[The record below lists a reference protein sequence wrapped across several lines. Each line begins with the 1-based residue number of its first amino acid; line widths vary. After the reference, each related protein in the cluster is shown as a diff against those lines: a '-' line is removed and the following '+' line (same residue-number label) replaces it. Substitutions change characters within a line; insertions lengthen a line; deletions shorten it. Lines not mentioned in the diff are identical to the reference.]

1 MSKVNRQSRGVLL
14 AAAWLLVLAIIFG
27 CGGASNAPTATRE
40 ATAKTTPP
48 AAGKTAD
55 EPTVGKAADEPVATQ
70 QAAKGAS
77 DAVQEQTPTP
87 TQKKE
92 EAPASGGPLMAKA
105 AYEIALPL
113 MQTWQKDA
121 ALFELTSSTD
131 VNVKDGTC
139 SDWHVKFFSSSA
151 RQTNS
156 VYIAQG
162 KPQVMGAL
170 DMYEGE
176 SYTALDISTA
186 AFDSDKVLQI
196 AQEVGGEAYAG
207 QGATASVKYVGQ
219 EMYGG
224 AVWIVNYT
232 GAGAPAVIAIDPQ
245 NGAVLANV
253 K

>member
-1 MSKVNRQSRGVLL
+1 MSKANRQPRGALL
-14 AAAWLLVLAIIFG
+14 AAAWLLALAIIFG

-40 ATAKTTPP
+40 AAAETPPP
-48 AAGKTAD
+48 AAGKAAD
-55 EPTVGKAADEPVATQ
+55 EQAAGKAADEMAATQ
-70 QAAKGAS
+70 QAAKEAS
-77 DAVQEQTPTP
+77 DAIKEQTPTP
-87 TQKKE
+87 TKKKE
-92 EAPASGGPLMAKA
+92 APTSGGPLMAKA
-105 AYEIALPL
+105 AYEMALPL
-113 MQTWQKDA
+113 MQAWQKDA
-121 ALFELTSSTD
+121 ALFELTSAAE

-139 SDWHVKFFSSSA
+139 SEWHVKFYSPSA

-162 KPQVMGAL
+162 KPQVLGAL
-170 DMYEGE
+170 DMYEAE
-176 SYTALDISTA
+176 SYTALDIGSA
-186 AFDSDKVLQI
+186 AFNSDKVIQI
-196 AQEVGGEAYAG
+196 AEDAAGKAYTD

-232 GAGAPAVIAIDPQ
+232 GVGATAVIVIDPK

>member
-1 MSKVNRQSRGVLL
+1 MSKANGQPRGVVL

-27 CGGASNAPTATRE
+27 CGGASNAPTAIRE
-40 ATAKTTPP
+40 AAAKATPP
-48 AAGKTAD
+48 AAGQATD
-55 EPTVGKAADEPVATQ
+55 EPAATR

-92 EAPASGGPLMAKA
+92 AAPAAGGPLLAKA

-113 MQTWQKDA
+113 MQAWQEDA

-131 VNVKDGTC
+131 VNVEDGTC
-139 SDWHVKFFSSSA
+139 SDWHVKFFSPSA

-162 KPQVMGAL
+162 KPQEMGAL

-176 SYTALDISTA
+176 SYTALDIGTA

-196 AQEVGGEAYAG
+196 AQEVGGKAYAD

-224 AVWIVNYT
+224 AVWIVAYT
-232 GAGAPAVIAIDPQ
+232 GAGAPAVIIIDPKS
-245 NGAVLANV
+245 GAVLANV